1 MSSLHDSYNLASIN
15 IEGRSSPMPPSAH
28 VKKNKSLVLYEK
40 INCLFVMVLITFK
53 VCANLAPQVGDK
65 AILTNH
71 TFYLKQF
78 GNLFLIKFKG
88 LLPLPN
94 LNVKELI
101 CEINVG

>member
-1 MSSLHDSYNLASIN
+1 MIHHNLASIN
-15 IEGRSSPMPPSAH
+15 IEGRSSPMPPSTH
-28 VKKNKSLVLYEK
+28 VKKNKSIVLYEK
-40 INCLFVMVLITFK
+40 INCLFVMVIITCK
-53 VCANLAPQVGDK
+53 VCANLALQVGDK

-78 GNLFLIKFKG
+78 GNLFLIMFKG

-101 CEINVG
+101 L

>member
-1 MSSLHDSYNLASIN
+1 
-15 IEGRSSPMPPSAH
+15 MPPSTH

-40 INCLFVMVLITFK
+40 INCLLVMVVITCK
-53 VCANLAPQVGDK
+53 VSANLAPQVGDK
-65 AILTNH
+65 AVLTNH

-78 GNLFLIKFKG
+78 DNLFLIKFNG

-101 CEINVG
+101 L

>member
-1 MSSLHDSYNLASIN
+1 MIHHNLASIN
-15 IEGRSSPMPPSAH
+15 IEGFPMPPSTH
-28 VKKNKSLVLYEK
+28 VKKNMSVVLYEK
-40 INCLFVMVLITFK
+40 INCLFVIVIITCK

-88 LLPLPN
+88 LLLF
-94 LNVKELI
+94 LTSMLRS
-101 CEINVG
+101 